1 MKAIYLD
8 NYRGFKNQLIPL
20 KAVNFF
26 VGENSSGK
34 TSILVALKLLGS
46 SELYFKPGFLVPDLP
61 FVSFA
66 EFISK
71 GSSNKKHFVMGVQAG
86 DRKSEFKI
94 IRFGQKDGLPY
105 IQRIFYGIGNSIAC
119 IDVSKDVTYYI
130 YENTS
135 FDSFSETLDFCLE
148 RINGDYF
155 PNADIDG
162 EGPVKL
168 PPNMRSHIMG
178 VGMIQ
183 HFVNMNYLEDKGD
196 AADEDK
202 MSAFDFYPCKW
213 VAPIRAKPQRIYT
226 DYGHPYSAEGEHV
239 PYVLRDILKSKIK
252 KDLKLSDLVE
262 SYGIQSGLFE
272 KISVKRYGD
281 EVDGPFG
288 INITHDSVSVPIN
301 NVGYGVSQ
309 VLPVLLES
317 GNNSQTFKAIQQPE
331 VHLHPRAQAALGEFL
346 FDVSKDGAK
355 FFIETHSD
363 FIIDRFRIS
372 QNKSTKKVDSQ
383 VVFLTRKK
391 TECCV
396 SILNIGADGSYPED
410 QPEEFRE
417 FFLQEELALIR
428 M

>member
-8 NYRGFKNQLIPL
+8 NYRGFKNQLIHL

-34 TSILVALKLLGS
+34 TSILAALKLLSS
-46 SELYFKPGFLVPDLP
+46 SELYFKPGFQIPDLP

-71 GSSNKKHFVMGVQAG
+71 GSNNKKTFIMGVQTGAK
-86 DRKSEFKI
+86 KSEFKI

-105 IQRIFYGIGNSIAC
+105 IQRIFYGIEDSIAC
-119 IDVSKDVTYYI
+119 IDISKDISYYI
-130 YENTS
+130 YENKS
-135 FDSFSETLDFCLE
+135 FDNFSDTLNFCLE
-148 RINGDYF
+148 RINGEFFNTDS
-155 PNADIDG
+155 DVG
-162 EGPVKL
+162 EPEKL
-168 PPNMRSHIMG
+168 PQHMRSHIG

-183 HFVNMNYLEDKGD
+183 HFVNMNYFEHKSESDENDKL
-196 AADEDK
+196 
-202 MSAFDFYPCKW
+202 SALDFHPCKW
-213 VAPIRAKPQRIYT
+213 IAPIRAKPQRIYT
-226 DYGHPYSAEGEHV
+226 DFGHRYSAEGEHI

-252 KDLKLSDLVE
+252 KDIKLSDLVE
-262 SYGIQSGLFE
+262 NYGVYSGLFE
-272 KISVKRYGD
+272 KISVKNYGD
-281 EVDGPFG
+281 EIEGPFG
-288 INITHDSVSVPIN
+288 INITHDSISVPIN

-309 VLPVLLES
+309 VLPVLLEA
-317 GNNSQTFKAIQQPE
+317 GNKSQKFIAIQQPE
-331 VHLHPRAQAALGEFL
+331 VHLHPRAQAALGKFL
-346 FDVSKDGAK
+346 FDVSTEGAR

-372 QNKSTKKVDSQ
+372 QNKSSSKVDSQ
-383 VVFLTRKK
+383 VVFLSRTKSDCR
-391 TECCV
+391 V
-396 SILNIGADGSYPED
+396 SILEIGLDGSYPED

>member
-20 KAVNFF
+20 KEVNFF

-34 TSILVALKLLGS
+34 TSILVALKMLS
-46 SELYFKPGFLVPDLP
+46 SPELYFKSGFSVPNLP

-71 GSSNKKHFVMGVQAG
+71 GSNNKKSFVLGIQTG
-86 DRKSEFKI
+86 EKCSDFKI
-94 IRFGQKDGLPY
+94 IRFGQKDGLPS

-119 IDVSKDVTYYI
+119 IDTSKDVNYQI
-130 YENTS
+130 YENIKL
-135 FDSFSETLDFCLE
+135 DSFSDILSFCLE
-148 RINGDYF
+148 RIA
-155 PNADIDG
+155 ADIPDADCDFG
-162 EGPVKL
+162 GPVKV
-168 PPNMRSHIMG
+168 PQGMRSHVG

-183 HFVNMNYLEDKGD
+183 QFVNINYLEHKGE
-196 AADEDK
+196 AGDEDK
-202 MSAFDFYPCKW
+202 LSALEFSPCKW
-213 VAPIRAKPQRIYT
+213 IAPIRAKPQRIYT
-226 DYGHPYSAEGEHV
+226 DYGHSYSAEGEHV

-252 KDLKLSDLVE
+252 KDLKLSELVAN
-262 SYGIQSGLFE
+262 YGVQSGLFE
-272 KISVKRYGD
+272 AISVKKYGE
-281 EVDGPFG
+281 EVEGPFG

-309 VLPVLLES
+309 VLPVLLEA
-317 GNNSQTFKAIQQPE
+317 GNKSQKFLAIQQPE
-331 VHLHPRAQAALGEFL
+331 VHLHPRAQAALGKFL
-346 FDVSKDGAK
+346 FEVAMDGAK

-372 QNKSTKKVDSQ
+372 QSKSLKKVDSQ
-383 VVFLTRKK
+383 VIFLSRKK
-391 TECCV
+391 SECRV
-396 SILNIGADGSYPED
+396 SILEIGLDGSYPDD